1 MIGYQ
6 YQQAEDNN
14 NIGYQIII
22 SQSIISQS
30 IGSQSINYQGGI
42 GSQSI
47 GYQDVTQ
54 VIGSQNQISVTVSTE
69 NVIYDPGI
77 CQNHSHSCIVGARYL
92 QSCAILLGGCY
103 GLLPIA
109 HGLRMKS
116 QPVGILISKSFRFKV
131 FGEPAIAAM
140 ATVD

>member
-103 GLLPIA
+103 GLPSLA
-109 HGLRMKS
+109 HDQTK
-116 QPVGILISKSFRFKV
+116 PVGILVSQSNRFKV
-131 FGEPAIAAM
+131 FSELVTTAM
-140 ATVD
+140 ATV